1 MKIPNRFQGNAY
13 RILCLVGEASH
24 VEIHNA
30 ASAFKRNAALGIS
43 ASTDADI
50 LSLGEVPRTDADIRS
65 AVGRLEHPSQRIA
78 ERLFWIR
85 KPLSQE
91 GQAANPAIPST
102 NEIPPDHD
110 SALLQLL
117 SVFQT
122 GFAENGLERFTNAL
136 RAWSRVI
143 ADDEYWL
150 ADMELEERGRFEPKP
165 LVSEYEALRANAV
178 LFAAEPLLAE
188 AKELLDRGAIDSSRR
203 FVRAL
208 YELSDT
214 GLWAKEAVEQLMAP
228 LAQKIA
234 DLSKTVREECGSKVV
249 REPASAEHNKPIC
262 DAALK
267 RFRKELEPALNGMA
281 SLAAPESASLMQ
293 AREQT
298 ALCLSGIATDFTDRK
313 SVV

>member
-150 ADMELEERGRFEPKP
+150 ADMELEERG
-165 LVSEYEALRANAV
+165 
-178 LFAAEPLLAE
+178 
-188 AKELLDRGAIDSSRR
+188 
-203 FVRAL
+203 
-208 YELSDT
+208 
-214 GLWAKEAVEQLMAP
+214 
-228 LAQKIA
+228 
-234 DLSKTVREECGSKVV
+234 
-249 REPASAEHNKPIC
+249 
-262 DAALK
+262 
-267 RFRKELEPALNGMA
+267 
-281 SLAAPESASLMQ
+281 
-293 AREQT
+293 
-298 ALCLSGIATDFTDRK
+298 DRK
-313 SVV
+313 STRLNSSHH